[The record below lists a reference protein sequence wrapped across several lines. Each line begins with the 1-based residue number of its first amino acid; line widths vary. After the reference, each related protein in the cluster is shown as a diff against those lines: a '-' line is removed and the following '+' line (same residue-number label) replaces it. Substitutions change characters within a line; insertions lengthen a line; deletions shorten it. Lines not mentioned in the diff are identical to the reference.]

1 MKSLIESEEVG
12 LGGEEEEQ
20 QALVLTY
27 PVEED
32 ENEVLVQ
39 SYVPEGYQVGDDH
52 GRLVHIAHYNSQ
64 QVEAQ
69 LSGEQEEGAIVVR
82 RYIPEGWEVGDNQGR
97 LVHNR
102 YYNSRKV
109 EPKQEQ

>member
-1 MKSLIESEEVG
+1 MSFQENEGFGPS
-12 LGGEEEEQ
+12 GEEEEQ
-20 QALVLTY
+20 QALVLSY
-27 PVEED
+27 PVQEE
-32 ENEVLVQ
+32 ENEIEALVE

-69 LSGEQEEGAIVVR
+69 LSGEEEEGSSAVR

-102 YYNSRKV
+102 YYNSRKID
-109 EPKQEQ
+109 PKQE